1 MMGSGPRVHSARRF
15 SDSLIGPDCSRRI
28 SARAAPRSTRS
39 RPVARVIEA
48 RDRKASCG
56 HLRTIAV
63 RGAVPANH
71 RNMPLK
77 VRTVGNA
84 FVNNQHRESPFC
96 LRRFWA
102 STPAATTSLR
112 AHSYAHSA
120 LVGRLNRMCCD
131 DSVGWLTETL
141 SGVAFRAQPTRNG
154 RTLARASLDIAGRS
168 ECDLSMSI
176 TVTAPPRATAGRRAA
191 RTAVRRGRASAR
203 SATSRSRR
211 SPGRR
216 RARERTT

>member
-1 MMGSGPRVHSARRF
+1 MITVAWRRRGRRVHAQ
-15 SDSLIGPDCSRRI
+15 LP
-28 SARAAPRSTRS
+28 AL
-39 RPVARVIEA
+39 IEA
-48 RDRKASCG
+48 RDPQGIVRQ
-56 HLRTIAV
+56 HLAHDREFAEQFQRTIEICAL
-63 RGAVPANH
+63 R
-71 RNMPLK
+71 

-168 ECDLSMSI
+168 EGDLSMSI
-176 TVTAPPRATAGRRAA
+176 TVTAPPRTTAGRRAGRA
-191 RTAVRRGRASAR
+191 AVRRGRASTR

-211 SPGRR
+211 SPDRR